1 VTTLEQLKA
10 NAIDTQQ
17 ILELIEKNQWARLRS
32 ILSEANPVD
41 VASLLES
48 LDDNDRMLVVFRL
61 LPKDLAAN
69 VFAYLDSE
77 FQAHIAA
84 SISKHEIRTLM
95 DTLFL
100 DDAVDFLE
108 EVPANV
114 VTRVLAN
121 TDETTR
127 RLINQFL
134 NYPDNSAGSIMTIE
148 FVRIHKDWTVKQ
160 AMDSIRK
167 TAPDKETIYTCYV
180 VNQQRNLLGTVEL
193 RHLLLA
199 PDDTVIRDIMED
211 NPVSVHTLDDREI
224 VAGVVRKYD
233 LMAIPVVDNEARL
246 VGIITIDDVVDVI
259 EEENTEDFEKMA
271 AMHPSEDQYLRTP
284 VLTLA
289 KNRILWLM
297 ILMVSATFTGKIIT
311 HYDNVLEHVVILA
324 SFIPMLMDTG
334 GNCGSQ
340 ASTMIIRGM
349 ALGEIRWK
357 DFFKVLFKE
366 TRVGL
371 LVACGLTVVNF
382 ARLMLFE
389 RTGLQIAF
397 VMNISLFATVVLAK
411 IIGSILPM
419 LAKKV
424 RLDPALMASPII
436 TTIVDACSLMI
447 YFFVATRILNIVA

>member
-1 VTTLEQLKA
+1 MEQLKA

>member
-1 VTTLEQLKA
+1 MTTLEQLKA